1 MLFPTTDFAIFF
13 AVVFTANWLLNP
25 YPRAWKLFMIAAS
38 FFFYSW
44 WDWHYVFLLAA
55 STTIACVGAAVLDRF
70 EGAPETDRVRRHPRR
85 PARSARLVQVL
96 HVPRRQHRQPHPAPV
111 RWRAR
116 CR

>member
-38 FFFYSW
+38 FLFYSW

-55 STTIACVGAAVLDRF
+55 STVDR
-70 EGAPETDRVRRHPRR
+70 GRR
-85 PARSARLVQVL
+85 LL
-96 HVPRRQHRQPHPAPV
+96 L
-111 RWRAR
+111 
-116 CR
+116 